1 LEIHIKT
8 NKVKH
13 FRPLQQRKRNW
24 WTKKRGEKN
33 PFGEER
39 EKDQNHEE
47 GSKSRKI
54 PSSSTRDIFQNWSTT
69 NSLLSEREKMKNLQ
83 QLPRGALA
91 KV

>member
-1 LEIHIKT
+1 MEIHIKT

-13 FRPLQQRKRNW
+13 FRPLPGKK

-54 PSSSTRDIFQNWSTT
+54 PSTRRDIFQNWSTT
-69 NSLLSEREKMKNLQ
+69 NSLLSERERK
-83 QLPRGALA
+83 
-91 KV
+91 